1 MKELAI
7 IIPAYNGG
15 ARLLDSVQSCARSG
29 LPADRYAILVVDNCS
44 TDDSISNLPSTDR
57 NGAAVQ
63 FWRNERNLGRT
74 GNWNRGL
81 EIAEREGYPF
91 AVFLFVGDTWAE
103 NAPIGDLLNLMKQSG
118 AVLGMAPLSIATEDG
133 SSSREGARISIHGGQ
148 ALIGSHELLH
158 KVVRTGRLPFA
169 PLQANIYRLFAD
181 RPLRFDTDPAKALN
195 TDIESTVAYLLD
207 HSGKVALISKPFL
220 VWKEHAERFFAT
232 QDPWFVMRETRASL
246 RRVGEATGVPV
257 NWTSAN
263 AISLLTSAYE
273 LSRKL
278 PLPDR
283 IAFVSRVFWQMK
295 SEPGGVSIWKFLS
308 FTLNKLLRNRSYL
321 SLPRDCA
328 VSAPAAPAASRSARV
343 LS

>member
-1 MKELAI
+1 MKELAV

-15 ARLLDSVQSCARSG
+15 SRLLDSVQSCARSG
-29 LPADRYAILVVDNCS
+29 MSADRYAILVVDNCS
-44 TDDSISNLPSTDR
+44 TDGSISNLPATDR

-63 FWRNERNLGRT
+63 FWRNEKNLGRT

-133 SSSREGARISIHGGQ
+133 SSCREGARISIHGGQ
-148 ALIGSHELLH
+148 ALIGSHDLLH

-181 RPLRFDTDPAKALN
+181 RPLRFDTAPSKALN

-232 QDPWFVMRETRASL
+232 QDPWFVMQETRASL
-246 RRVGEATGVPV
+246 RRVGEIAGVPV
-257 NWTSAN
+257 DWTSAN

-278 PLPDR
+278 PFTER
-283 IAFVSRVFWQMK
+283 VGFVSRVFWKMK
-295 SEPGGVSIWKFLS
+295 SEPGGVSVSKFLS
-308 FTLNKLLRNRSYL
+308 FTFNKLLHNRSYL
-321 SLPRDCA
+321 TLPRACA
-328 VSAPAAPAASRSARV
+328 VSAASGPSASRSARA